1 MRLTF
6 IAKALLHSLIAVD
19 YTRWLCRYSDLTNCD
34 SPAIR
39 FGREAIAPSSAPGLP
54 LQSNGIRWDVIGS
67 ECHRYGGKVPDEY
80 GDIRQ
85 ARVPQQLHG
94 ALIKS
99 LRYDARGYQCTGHV
113 IDHLLPRIVKRCVQA
128 CDQCLHFLRRQAR
141 SFPDHLVLVIR
152 IGRVPFGIDQIHYNF
167 AFRVRQRRVA
177 LLKVPADRNQNL
189 QQVWILKDDLVWS
202 RRFATFFDHIFIPLL
217 LFGGHLIDW
226 NFGVST
232 ESTKCHF
239 VRHLFLL
246 FSCTSNVIGSGVRAI
261 YCGDAAGSSSS
272 GTRPVRSTRTTSMY
286 VPIT

>member
-6 IAKALLHSLIAVD
+6 IAKALLHSLITVD
-19 YTRWLCRYSDLTNCD
+19 YTRWPCR
-34 SPAIR
+34 
-39 FGREAIAPSSAPGLP
+39 SSAPGLP
-54 LQSNGIRWDVIGS
+54 LQSNGIRWDVICS

-113 IDHLLPRIVKRCVQA
+113 IDNLLPRIVKRCVQA

-177 LLKVPADRNQNL
+177 LLKVPADRNQDL
-189 QQVWILKDDLVWS
+189 QQVWILKDDLVWP

-232 ESTKCHF
+232 EGTKRYF

-246 FSCTSNVIGSGVRAI
+246 SVALQNVIALAVARFTV
-261 YCGDAAGSSSS
+261 
-272 GTRPVRSTRTTSMY
+272 GTLLAHRPVEL
-286 VPIT
+286 VPSEAHARLACKCASRRASRCWRG